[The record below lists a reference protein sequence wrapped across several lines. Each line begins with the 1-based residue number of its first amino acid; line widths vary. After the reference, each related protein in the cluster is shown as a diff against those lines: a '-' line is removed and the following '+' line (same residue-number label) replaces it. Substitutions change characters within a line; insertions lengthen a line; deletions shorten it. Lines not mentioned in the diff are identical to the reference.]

1 MSLWYD
7 VKNKIYASSP
17 NDNWYI
23 SYVNKLCDKL
33 STALSAKMA
42 NHISGNEE
50 RHKAKDIDYSED
62 KTLKEVLDEEISLRE
77 YNDASIQSALE
88 KSNKEIQD
96 NYISADNIL
105 RQELLE
111 DISEL
116 DDAKVDKHDG
126 YSLAKF
132 GGITT
137 SITPPPGSSTGGYVE
152 KDNTMIVLENDSYII
167 IPAYTSDLENDNNF
181 ASKKEVKLMT
191 PDVKTAI
198 PQKTTTI
205 TVTVPNENGL
215 SYTYTKNIEVPDV
228 ISINTIYDVG
238 PQDDM
243 TLILPTAEIGNF
255 IQVDFLSGDTP
266 TVLSILADSTALI
279 SDFDFTPKSN
289 MIYSLFFD
297 YGILGYDTESNSN
310 IYGWRFSY
318 AEYTYAAD
326 ESEG

>member
-23 SYVNKLCDKL
+23 SFTNKLCDKL
-33 STALSAKMA
+33 STALSSRITSHTA
-42 NHISGNEE
+42 GNEE
-50 RHKAKDIDYSED
+50 RHSANDIDYSED
-62 KTLKEVLDEEISLRE
+62 KTLKETLDEEISLRKD
-77 YNDASIQSALE
+77 NDTSILSALE
-88 KSNKEIQD
+88 NSTREIQD
-96 NYISADNIL
+96 NYISANDAL
-105 RQELLE
+105 KQELLK

-116 DDAKVDKHDG
+116 DDAKVDKCNG
-126 YSLAKF
+126 YNLVTF
-132 GGITT
+132 GGLTT
-137 SITPPPGSSTGGYVE
+137 VTLPPLGSPSGGRIE
-152 KDNTMIVLENDSYII
+152 KDYTTIKLDNDREVK
-167 IPAYTSDLENDNNF
+167 IPAYTSDLENDANF
-181 ASKKEVKLMT
+181 TNHKEVKLML

-205 TVTVPNENGL
+205 IITETGESGL
-215 SYTYTKNIEVPDV
+215 PISHPETILVPDV
-228 ISINTIYDVG
+228 LSKNTVYDIG
-238 PQDDM
+238 PQDNT
-243 TLILPTAEIGNF
+243 TLILPVAEVGNF
-255 IQVDFLSGDTP
+255 IQVDFLSGSTP
-266 TVLSILADSTALI
+266 TVLSVSADSTALI

-297 YGILGYDTESNSN
+297 YGILGYDTESSSN

>member
-23 SYVNKLCDKL
+23 SFANKLCDKL
-33 STALSAKMA
+33 STALSSRITSHTA
-42 NHISGNEE
+42 GNGE
-50 RHKAKDIDYSED
+50 RHTAVDIDYSED
-62 KTLKEVLDEEISLRE
+62 KTLKETLDEEISLRE
-77 YNDASIQSALE
+77 DNDASILSALE
-88 KSNKEIQD
+88 KSNREIQD

-105 RQELLE
+105 KQEFLK

-116 DDAKVDKHDG
+116 DNAKINKHNG

-152 KDNTMIVLENDSYII
+152 KDNATIVLENDSYII
-167 IPAYTSDLENDNNF
+167 IPAYTSDLKNDSNF
-181 ASKKEVKLMT
+181 TNHKEVKLML

-205 TVTVPNENGL
+205 TVTETDNFGL
-215 SYTYTKNIEVPDV
+215 SISHPQNILVPDV
-228 ISINTIYDVG
+228 LSINTVYDIG
-238 PQDDM
+238 PQEDIS
-243 TLILPTAEIGNF
+243 LILPVAEVGNF
-255 IQVDFLSGDTP
+255 IQVDFLSGNTP
-266 TVLSILADSTALI
+266 TVLSVSADSTALI

-297 YGILGYDTESNSN
+297 YGILGYDTESSSN

>member
-23 SYVNKLCDKL
+23 SFTNKLCDKL
-33 STALSAKMA
+33 STALSSRITSHTA
-42 NHISGNEE
+42 GNEE
-50 RHKAKDIDYSED
+50 RHSANDIDYSED
-62 KTLKEVLDEEISLRE
+62 KTLKETLDEEISLRKD
-77 YNDASIQSALE
+77 NDTSILSALE
-88 KSNKEIQD
+88 KSTREIQD
-96 NYISADNIL
+96 NYISANDTL
-105 RQELLE
+105 KQELLK

-116 DDAKVDKHDG
+116 DDAKVDKCNG
-126 YSLAKF
+126 YSLARF
-132 GGITT
+132 GGIKTVT
-137 SITPPPGSSTGGYVE
+137 DPPLGSPSGGRIE
-152 KDNTMIVLENDSYII
+152 KDNPMIMLESGGYRI
-167 IPAYTSDLENDNNF
+167 IPAYTSDLENDANF
-181 ASKKEVKLMT
+181 TNHKEVKLML

-205 TVTVPNENGL
+205 IITETGESGL
-215 SYTYTKNIEVPDV
+215 PISHPETILVPDV
-228 ISINTIYDVG
+228 LSKNTVYDIG
-238 PQDDM
+238 PQDNT
-243 TLILPTAEIGNF
+243 TLILPVAEVGNF
-255 IQVDFLSGDTP
+255 IQVDFLSGSTP
-266 TVLSILADSTALI
+266 TVLSVSADSTALI

-297 YGILGYDTESNSN
+297 YGILGYDTESSSN